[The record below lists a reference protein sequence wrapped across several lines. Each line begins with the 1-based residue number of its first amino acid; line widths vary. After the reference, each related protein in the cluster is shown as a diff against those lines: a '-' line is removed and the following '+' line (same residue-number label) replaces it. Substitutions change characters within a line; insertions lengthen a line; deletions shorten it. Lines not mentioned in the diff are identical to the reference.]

1 MFRKKLTENIVFS
14 LLVKFAVMFLAV
26 ALSVFH
32 QKELPLGL
40 AIFSDVGVS
49 LLAILNSL
57 LIMKIFKK
65 STKKQEVII
74 DE

>member
-1 MFRKKLTENIVFS
+1 
-14 LLVKFAVMFLAV
+14 MFLAV

-65 STKKQEVII
+65 STNKQEVII